1 MKNVA
6 LPASF
11 SEENTDTAI
20 RTAMKSAKVDEKDY
34 AIQSKELMKLSDGTL
49 ALRVAV
55 DLKKDN
61 GSQLVEFLI
70 KIGK

>member
-20 RTAMKSAKVDEKDY
+20 RTAMKSAKVDKKDY

>member
-1 MKNVA
+1 MKNAA

-11 SEENTDTAI
+11 SEEKTDTAI
-20 RTAMKSAKVDEKDY
+20 RTAMKSAKVDEKDH

>member
-1 MKNVA
+1 MKNVS

-11 SEENTDTAI
+11 SEEKTDTAI

>member
-6 LPASF
+6 LPTSF
-11 SEENTDTAI
+11 SEEKIKTALDTAM
-20 RTAMKSAKVDEKDY
+20 TSANADKKGY

>member
-1 MKNVA
+1 MTSANADKN
-6 LPASF
+6 
-11 SEENTDTAI
+11 
-20 RTAMKSAKVDEKDY
+20 DY
-34 AIQSKELMKLSDGTL
+34 TVKSKELMKLSDGTL

>member
-11 SEENTDTAI
+11 SEEKTDTAI
-20 RTAMKSAKVDEKDY
+20 RTAMQSAKVDEKDY

>member
-11 SEENTDTAI
+11 SEEKTDTAI

-61 GSQLVEFLI
+61 SSQLVEFLI